1 MEFTSSLPLAVQIR
15 RLRPCSRVA
24 PSFLLKATANALNET
39 CVGLVCGKTTRG
51 SRLSTNQMLC

>member
-1 MEFTSSLPLAVQIR
+1 MKFMSCSPLAGQTR
-15 RLRPCSRVA
+15 RHRPCSLVA
-24 PSFLLKATANALNET
+24 PSFLLKAIMNGLNET